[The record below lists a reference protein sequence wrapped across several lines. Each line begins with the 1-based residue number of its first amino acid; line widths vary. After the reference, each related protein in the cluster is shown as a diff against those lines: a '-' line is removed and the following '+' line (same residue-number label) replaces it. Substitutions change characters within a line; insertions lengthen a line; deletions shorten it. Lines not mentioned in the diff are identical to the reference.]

1 MSREWEEKGRRER
14 DRGMGVGRKGGR
26 QTDMTNEGKNG
37 KKIRRE
43 FLKIPVA
50 PKQVCKGC

>member
-1 MSREWEEKGRRER
+1 MSRDWEEKGRRER
-14 DRGMGVGRKGGR
+14 DRGMGVGRKGDR

-43 FLKIPVA
+43 FFKNPRRSKTSV
-50 PKQVCKGC
+50 